1 MASKLNQW
9 LAVSKGVQ
17 ARAKD
22 TITAAYHVL
31 QKPVPLSGISRT
43 YQPRNEDGDTFPE
56 EHTLVQVTAEGL
68 LADVTASLT
77 ELFDVTATKEWAN
90 CDAKADVVVDGVTLL
105 AAVPVTYLLFLEKQ
119 LVDLRAFVAKMPVLD
134 PAETWTRD
142 PATGSWVTE
151 PAETNRTQKVPFNHV
166 KAEATEK
173 HPAQVEVMYTDV
185 VVGTW
190 TKRSFSGAMP
200 AARVQELTD
209 RVDRLAAAVK
219 FAREEANMLETEKRT
234 DAGAAVFAYV
244 NAGTLP
250 AVAR

>member
-22 TITAAYHVL
+22 SITAAYHVL

-43 YQPRNEDGDTFPE
+43 YQPKNEDGDTFPE

-68 LADVTASLT
+68 LADVTASLS
-77 ELFDVTATKEWAN
+77 ELFDVTATREWAN
-90 CDAKADVVVDGVTLL
+90 CEATADVVVDGVTLL
-105 AAVPVTYLLFLEKQ
+105 AGVPVTFLLFLEKQ
-119 LVDLRAFVAKMPVLD
+119 LVDIRTFVAKMPILD
-134 PAETWTRD
+134 PAETWTHD

-166 KAEATEK
+166 KAVATKE
-173 HPAQVEVMYTDV
+173 HPAQVEVLYTDI

-190 TKRSFSGAMP
+190 TKRSFSGAMA
-200 AARVQELTD
+200 AARVQELTE
-209 RVDRLAAAVK
+209 RVDKLAAAVK
-219 FAREEANMLETEKRT
+219 FAREEANMLEVEKRT
-234 DAGAAVFAYV
+234 AVGAAVFGYV
-244 NAGTLP
+244 NAGALAA
-250 AVAR
+250 AVG

>member
-105 AAVPVTYLLFLEKQ
+105 AAVPVSSSRSSSSISARSYPRCRCST
-119 LVDLRAFVAKMPVLD
+119 RPRPG
-134 PAETWTRD
+134 PAIRR
-142 PATGSWVTE
+142 PAHGSPSRPRPT
-151 PAETNRTQKVPFNHV
+151 ARIRSLSTNV

-173 HPAQVEVMYTDV
+173 HPAQVEVMYNDV

-200 AARVQELTD
+200 AARV
-209 RVDRLAAAVK
+209 
-219 FAREEANMLETEKRT
+219 
-234 DAGAAVFAYV
+234 
-244 NAGTLP
+244 
-250 AVAR
+250 